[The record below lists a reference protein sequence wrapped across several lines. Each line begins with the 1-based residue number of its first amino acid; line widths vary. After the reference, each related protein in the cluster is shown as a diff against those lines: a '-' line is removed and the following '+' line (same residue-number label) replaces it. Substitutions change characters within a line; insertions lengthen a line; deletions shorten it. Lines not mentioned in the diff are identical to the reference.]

1 MQPQHSKVC
10 IDAKKDD
17 RNGRPFLFCNFLCV
31 SMTDYRTFR
40 GDYQK
45 LVDFVHWYNEY
56 S

>member
-1 MQPQHSKVC
+1 MV
-10 IDAKKDD
+10 ILLKK
-17 RNGRPFLFCNFLCV
+17 NIPWPEMLFLVWCV

-45 LVDFVHWYNEY
+45 LVDFVRWYNEF